1 MSSETEPRTSAE
13 LRGSTRGVRVLTL
26 GSEGYPARLARLS
39 SPPRALHLDG
49 SWEHDGP
56 IVAIFGSR
64 GATPDGIDV
73 AEWLAAELAAS
84 NAAVLSGLA
93 HGIDAAAHRGALR
106 AGGRSGAVLG
116 TGLDRCYPRA
126 HESLQEELRASLGLM
141 SELPPGTAPQRGT
154 FAARNRIL
162 AALADVVVVVQ
173 GDEDSGALI
182 TADHARRIGVPV
194 AAVPWPPR
202 EPLAV
207 APHQLIRSGAAT
219 LVRNAE
225 DVLALTGAMPDPLLA
240 PASAPERTP
249 ANPRPRPPLPE
260 IESRAFAALRSR
272 AQSLD
277 EVAERAGLSAS
288 AAGAALLSLELSG
301 LARRE
306 PGGFFRR
313 AGGA

>member
-1 MSSETEPRTSAE
+1 M
-13 LRGSTRGVRVLTL
+13 
-26 GSEGYPARLARLS
+26 
-39 SPPRALHLDG
+39 LHLDG

-56 IVAIFGSR
+56 VVAIVGSR
-64 GATPDGIDV
+64 NATPDGIDV
-73 AEWLAAELAAS
+73 AGWLAGELAAS

-106 AGGRSGAVLG
+106 AGGKSGAVLG

-126 HESLQEELRASLGLM
+126 HRPLQEELRASLGLM
-141 SELPPGTAPQRGT
+141 SELPPGTAPQKGT

-182 TADHARRIGVPV
+182 TADHARRVGVPV
-194 AAVPWPPR
+194 AAVPWNVH
-202 EPLAV
+202 EKLAA

-219 LVRNAE
+219 LIRSAE
-225 DVLALTGAMPDPLLA
+225 DVLALAGAVPEPLLA
-240 PASAPERTP
+240 PASAGKPTPPIART
-249 ANPRPRPPLPE
+249 RPPLPE
-260 IESRAFAALRSR
+260 VESRAFAALRSR

-277 EVAERAGLSAS
+277 ELAERAGLSAS
-288 AAGAALLSLELSG
+288 AAGAALLSLELAG

-313 AGGA
+313 SGGV